1 VVVLVDIT
9 QLSIPELLLVV
20 TLEEIK
26 GEGSQL
32 GESILLVMVAVVAVV
47 VLATQDQVL
56 IQEAPGAIALLL

>member
-1 VVVLVDIT
+1 
-9 QLSIPELLLVV
+9 
-20 TLEEIK
+20 
-26 GEGSQL
+26 L